1 MVSSFGTRVRRIL
14 FQETEFN
21 GGGMLASLA
30 NVTHPK
36 KQRRSKRTKDV
47 PSVLLTSIE
56 QSLSFSEGILGSLF
70 TEKSQQDTKPRSPVI
85 ICSSLIVSQCPP
97 RKRQRKSLMGS
108 VLVSALIE
116 SFEPPIEISKIPHVV
131 PKGKTKRRAIAAT
144 EISTLVVKRHVK
156 MASPE
161 KQNKSNMADTLA
173 VTVSNDDDNDDD
185 VPIPQEV
192 KLNSN
197 LTGSKVF
204 DEEEIQPCILAIPC
218 RIFSPQSQGKWSKEL
233 ESYTNKTLLAKRKTE
248 KSTTRT
254 RSAPPGVV
262 VKKRKHSIP
271 PGEESSSM
279 ETAINMKKST
289 RTLEAASQRDK
300 QRRYSIPLATQS
312 RRSGRQPLP
321 INRYFPDQ
329 DRSNNSRNKQPTT
342 ILVED
347 INNEELPIVVQPQH
361 KTVVKPKRP
370 SKIHPVSEETTS
382 KKRRLSMP
390 SLGQSRRSGRQLIPT
405 DRYIPAHVPD
415 KPATSL
421 TKEII
426 MEEIPRMVQQR
437 HKSRVEKPS
446 RYSEIPVEEDVS
458 LWSHEQVNALR
469 EAQSMANPMSC
480 SFWSYVAGHV
490 EGKSESDCR
499 AKWFSLVQ
507 TPNAKV
513 KQQGKL
519 EKLSLED
526 DLFHATP
533 MRGGILMNFDVDVGS
548 PIVDTTTR
556 ESGEF
561 RVEANYCYDEIM
573 VLKQR
578 VGYKTYLKGLRREVS
593 KGERDRRL
601 NRARTVKRNH
611 GPRIL
616 SERVERD
623 GIEMKCNLTPGGT
636 IRIHTLTEEENDD
649 DCFFNVSDEE

>member
-14 FQETEFN
+14 FQGTEFN
-21 GGGMLASLA
+21 GGMLASLT

-47 PSVLLTSIE
+47 SSVLLTSIE
-56 QSLSFSEGILGSLF
+56 PSLSFPEGILGSLF
-70 TEKSQQDTKPRSPVI
+70 TEKPQQDTKPRPPVI

-116 SFEPPIEISKIPHVV
+116 SLEPPMEISKIPRVV

-144 EISTLVVKRHVK
+144 EISTLVVKQHVK

-161 KQNKSNMADTLA
+161 KQYKSNIADTLA
-173 VTVSNDDDNDDD
+173 ATVSNDDDDDDDD
-185 VPIPQEV
+185 VPIQQEV
-192 KLNSN
+192 KVNSN
-197 LTGSKVF
+197 QAESKVF
-204 DEEEIQPCILAIPC
+204 DEEEIQPCTLAIPC

-233 ESYTNKTLLAKRKTE
+233 ESYTNKTLLAKRKRK
-248 KSTTRT
+248 KSTTTT

-271 PGEESSSM
+271 PGEESSTM
-279 ETAINMKKST
+279 ETTINMKKST

-300 QRRYSIPLATQS
+300 QRRHSIPLETQS

-321 INRYFPDQ
+321 INRYFPDH

-342 ILVED
+342 SLVED
-347 INNEELPIVVQPQH
+347 IDNEELPIVVQPQH
-361 KTVVKPKRP
+361 KTVLKPKRP

-382 KKRRLSMP
+382 KKRRRSMP

-405 DRYIPAHVPD
+405 DRYIPEHVPH

-421 TKEII
+421 TEEII
-426 MEEIPRMVQQR
+426 MEEVPRMIQQQ
-437 HKSRVEKPS
+437 HKNRVEKPK
-446 RYSEIPVEEDVS
+446 RYSEVPVEEDVS

-507 TPNAKV
+507 TPKAKV
-513 KQQGKL
+513 KQQGKR

-533 MRGGILMNFDVDVGS
+533 MRGGILINFDVDVGS
-548 PIVDTTTR
+548 PIVDTITR

-601 NRARTVKRNH
+601 NRARTVKRKH

-616 SERVERD
+616 SERVDRD

-636 IRIHTLTEEENDD
+636 IKIHTLTEEENDD